1 MAKDAGEKIMENF
14 RSDALP
20 PPTPIETAT
29 MLTFCMGIW
38 QLLCGIF
45 RLQFIVSY
53 FSDSLI
59 SGFTTGY
66 KLRMFLITHFH
77 LGAGCHVLVAQF
89 DNLIGVTTHNS
100 SSFFY
105 IFERVLR
112 IPSQIEHVNVYTC
125 IISVLSIIFL
135 EIGKDIISPWLAKKH
150 NFKFPL
156 PYDLIL
162 IIISA
167 AASIILQ
174 FNLNYGI
181 RVVGE
186 IPEGMPS
193 PILPNFSIFL
203 PSLIHSIPLAV
214 VTIAVHIAMAKML
227 AKDVGYQ
234 LDDHQ
239 EFYAL
244 GLTSMLSALFPLY
257 PMSTGVGRTIASIK
271 AGTNTQL
278 SSLFCSGLLFL
289 VILKIGSY
297 LEQLPK
303 CVLSAII
310 VTALLSLFKKKDEL
324 KRLYIVSKIDFI
336 IWILSF
342 VSTVCI
348 GVIEGLAISICAGL
362 LSIVLRTQWPRY
374 GSFTYPTS
382 HKSELTSSIC
392 VFRFD
397 GPLLFTNCERFI
409 KSFERIFSEWMRT
422 LDLEKSERP
431 VFFIMD
437 CSSISHIDFM
447 GIKALENIAKELKT
461 SGVSL
466 YLVGTNKIFRRKIDY
481 CEIDQLLPTEFLFPT
496 VKDAVMFAE
505 RNGEAADMLNLAAKR
520 IFENR
525 ASYENEKFNEPLK
538 MSKKNENQSQND
550 VRTTNNFINAID
562 KKNNC

>member
-1 MAKDAGEKIMENF
+1 MSQEQYDEKYGIDEEENHAFVDKFKRNLLVGDIVGGITTGIIHIPQGIAYAGLNGVDPVYGLYVSFFPVLFYMFFGTSRHASVGSFAVLSLMAKDAGEKIMENF

-59 SGFTTGY
+59 SGFTT
-66 KLRMFLITHFH
+66 
-77 LGAGCHVLVAQF
+77 GAGCHVLVAQF

-303 CVLSAII
+303 VKMSHTLNFKEFSVRIVSNNRYRII
-310 VTALLSLFKKKDEL
+310 VTVQE
-324 KRLYIVSKIDFI
+324 
-336 IWILSF
+336 
-342 VSTVCI
+342 
-348 GVIEGLAISICAGL
+348 
-362 LSIVLRTQWPRY
+362 
-374 GSFTYPTS
+374 
-382 HKSELTSSIC
+382 
-392 VFRFD
+392 
-397 GPLLFTNCERFI
+397 ER
-409 KSFERIFSEWMRT
+409 
-422 LDLEKSERP
+422 
-431 VFFIMD
+431 
-437 CSSISHIDFM
+437 
-447 GIKALENIAKELKT
+447 
-461 SGVSL
+461 
-466 YLVGTNKIFRRKIDY
+466 
-481 CEIDQLLPTEFLFPT
+481 
-496 VKDAVMFAE
+496 
-505 RNGEAADMLNLAAKR
+505 
-520 IFENR
+520 
-525 ASYENEKFNEPLK
+525 
-538 MSKKNENQSQND
+538 
-550 VRTTNNFINAID
+550 
-562 KKNNC
+562 

>member
-1 MAKDAGEKIMENF
+1 MSQEKYDEKYGIDEEENHAFVDKFKRNLLVGDIVGGITTGIIHIPQGSFAVLSLMAKDAGEKIMENF
-14 RSDALP
+14 RSDSLP

-53 FSDSLI
+53 FSDPLI
-59 SGFTTGY
+59 SAFTT
-66 KLRMFLITHFH
+66 
-77 LGAGCHVLVAQF
+77 GAGCHVLVAQF

-125 IISVLSIIFL
+125 IISVLSIVFL
-135 EIGKDIISPWLAKKH
+135 EIGK
-150 NFKFPL
+150 
-156 PYDLIL
+156 
-162 IIISA
+162 
-167 AASIILQ
+167 
-174 FNLNYGI
+174 
-181 RVVGE
+181 
-186 IPEGMPS
+186 
-193 PILPNFSIFL
+193 
-203 PSLIHSIPLAV
+203 
-214 VTIAVHIAMAKML
+214 
-227 AKDVGYQ
+227 
-234 LDDHQ
+234 

-271 AGTNTQL
+271 VGTNTQL
-278 SSLFCSGLLFL
+278 SSLFSSSLLFL

-348 GVIEGLAISICAGL
+348 GVIEGLVISICAGL

-397 GPLLFTNCERFI
+397 GPLLFTNCDRFI
-409 KSFERIFSEWMRT
+409 KSFERTFSEWMRT

-466 YLVGTNKIFRRKIDY
+466 YLVGTN
-481 CEIDQLLPTEFLFPT
+481 
-496 VKDAVMFAE
+496 
-505 RNGEAADMLNLAAKR
+505 
-520 IFENR
+520 
-525 ASYENEKFNEPLK
+525 SK
-538 MSKKNENQSQND
+538 M
-550 VRTTNNFINAID
+550 IA
-562 KKNNC
+562 